1 MLKPKKKITKR
12 DLKEDKL
19 VSTYFKASE
28 YFYQNKKYFSW
39 GITGLVVL
47 FVAGVIY
54 FNNRSAN
61 EEKATTAL
69 GEILRYYDKGEYQ
82 TAINGVPEKNV
93 VGLKDIVDGYG
104 GTHSGDLAKFFLAN
118 CYYSMGN
125 YDEALK
131 YFDDFGGNYSPL
143 RASAVAGVAACY
155 EAKGD
160 NKKAAEYFERA
171 ASKSGDPQ
179 SSPEYLRNAARDY
192 ALSGKKERAIE
203 LLKKLKK
210 EYPASMYVRD
220 ADRMLA
226 EFSS

>member
-1 MLKPKKKITKR
+1 MLKPKKKITKK

-19 VSTYFKASE
+19 VSTYFKTTE
-28 YFYQNKKYFSW
+28 FFYQNKKYISW
-39 GITGLVVL
+39 GITGLIVL
-47 FVAGVIY
+47 VIAGVIY
-54 FNNRSAN
+54 FNNRAAN

-93 VGLKDIVDGYG
+93 VGLKEIADEYG

-118 CYYSMGN
+118 CYYLQGN

-131 YFDDFGGNYSPL
+131 YFDDFGGNFAPM
-143 RASAVAGVAACY
+143 RASAVAGAASCY

-160 NKKAAEYFERA
+160 NKRAAEYFERA
-171 ASKSGDPQ
+171 ASIVRDSQ
-179 SSPEYLRNAARDY
+179 LSPEYLRNAARDY
-192 ALSGKKERAIE
+192 ALTGKKERAIE

-210 EYPASMYVRD
+210 DYPTSTYIRD

>member
-1 MLKPKKKITKR
+1 MLKPKKKITKK

-19 VSTYFKASE
+19 VSTYFKATE
-28 YFYQNKKYFSW
+28 YFYQNKKYVSW

-47 FVAGVIY
+47 FIAGVIY

-61 EEKATTAL
+61 DEKATTAL

-93 VGLKDIVDGYG
+93 VGLKDIVDEYG

-118 CYYSMGN
+118 CYYSLGN

-131 YFDDFGGNYSPL
+131 YFDDFGGSYSPL
-143 RASAVAGVAACY
+143 RASAVAGVASCY

-160 NKKAAEYFERA
+160 NKRAAEYFERA
-171 ASKSGDPQ
+171 ASKSGDSQ

-210 EYPASMYVRD
+210 EYPTSTYVRD